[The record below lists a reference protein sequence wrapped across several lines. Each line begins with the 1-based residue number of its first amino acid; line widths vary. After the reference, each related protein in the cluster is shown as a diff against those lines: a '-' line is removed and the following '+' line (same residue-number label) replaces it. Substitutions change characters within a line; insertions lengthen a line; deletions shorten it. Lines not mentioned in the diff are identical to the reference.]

1 MIEALIAIT
10 IDDQEVRVP
19 PGATLLQAIAQAGTT
34 TPTLCYD
41 PVMRPVNVCRV
52 CVVELKGARALVP
65 ACSRL
70 VEAGMQVLTD
80 SPRVRQARRVVL
92 ELLQSS
98 VDTSTAPDLLKFA
111 QQYDT
116 HPEHF
121 YGGERV
127 EQPLRADDNEL
138 YVRDYRKCIL
148 CYKCVEACGDE
159 VQFTFAIGVAGRGF
173 EAHIDTGFDAP
184 LAETPCVY
192 CGNCVAVCPTGALM
206 GRKEWDLRQQ
216 DEWKPDEQV
225 VQDTVCPY
233 CGVGCGLR
241 VRSQDGQI
249 VKVESPRDHPVTR
262 GFLCVKGRFG
272 FDFVN
277 RGPSNQERR
286 DDR

>member
-1 MIEALIAIT
+1 VALDLLTLTVDGAEIG
-10 IDDQEVRVP
+10 VP
-19 PGATLLQAIAQAGTT
+19 AGATLLQAITRAGIA

-70 VEAGMQVLTD
+70 AEAGMEILTD

-98 VDTSTAPDLLKFA
+98 VDTSTAPDLQRFA
-111 QQYDT
+111 ADYGAE
-116 HPEHF
+116 PERF
-121 YGGERV
+121 GAGRQV
-127 EQPLRADDNEL
+127 AQPVRSDDNDL
-138 YVRDYRKCIL
+138 YVRDYGKCIL
-148 CYKCVEACGDE
+148 CYKCVEACGE
-159 VQFTFAIGVAGRGF
+159 EAQFTFAIGVAGRGF

-184 LAETPCVY
+184 LPESPCVY

-206 GRKEWDLRQQ
+206 GRTEWDMRQRG
-216 DEWKPDEQV
+216 EWQPAEQST
-225 VQDTVCPY
+225 QETVCPY

-241 VRSQDGQI
+241 VIAQGERV
-249 VKVESPRDHPVTR
+249 VKVESPREHPVTR

-272 FDFVN
+272 YDFVN
-277 RGPSNQERR
+277 RR
-286 DDR
+286 